1 MQQIEK
7 EFILKPDE
15 VYGFDL
21 AVYPK
26 NEDGKHL
33 HSLALIKMISEQ

>member
-1 MQQIEK
+1 MQKLEQNYNLIK
-7 EFILKPDE
+7 DD

-26 NEDGKHL
+26 QNNGKHL
-33 HSLALIKMISEQ
+33 HSLALIKKIT